1 MNARLLT
8 VISTG
13 ITIGF
18 LLAMG
23 LAALSRSLLHGKSP
37 ELEIAFTIMVVM
49 MSGGLAYYVV
59 KSARQDSL

>member
-1 MNARLLT
+1 MNDRLLT

-23 LAALSRSLLHGKSP
+23 VAALSRAMIQGDSP
-37 ELEIAFTIMVVM
+37 ELEIAFTVMVAM
-49 MSGGLAYYVV
+49 MGGGLAYYVI
-59 KSARQDSL
+59 KSAR